1 MSRYEFPASLSQ
13 RWMWLL
19 AQLTPAEPTYHIA
32 WGLWLDGEL
41 RPAALQRAWQA
52 ALARHESLRTRFG
65 DVAGVPVQV
74 VDDEPVTHALPV
86 RQLPATASVATPASQ
101 DAAARA
107 LIADLAARPFD
118 LAAGP
123 PIRAELVRLGPRRHL
138 LALVLHHIVADGW
151 SCRVLFEELAADY
164 AAIAGGGAP
173 VTGERAIQYPD
184 FAIWQV
190 NRAAAGGYA
199 AAERFWQQE
208 LAGAPSGL
216 QLPPGLPRYSGQ
228 RSAAATAS
236 ATIGAGLAGR
246 LRKLAAAHGVTL
258 FSVLLAGYAVL
269 LARLTGARDLIVAVP
284 VAARTQPETERL
296 VGLLVNTIPVRVRV
310 HPGAAPGELVRSVHA
325 AVAGALEH
333 QELPFPRIVELARPE
348 REPGRLPLAQ
358 VMFSME
364 EPWTVPDHGDL
375 RWRPELISTGTT
387 MFEMELAVTGDRDGL
402 AVRTRCSLEAVDPG
416 SGRIVAGG
424 FTQVLRYLADH
435 PAGTV
440 RDAAILPPAS
450 YRLLTRSWPDGG
462 QAATAPQP
470 VADRLWRACGHE
482 RAVAEAGD
490 GILRGTELR
499 CRALAVA
506 TALRGLG
513 VQVTDRVAVMVPRG
527 TQILPVLLGIW
538 LAGGCYLPL
547 DLASPPQRLDA
558 LLRDAQAAALVVH
571 SGAGGAPQAPAAAR
585 SMAVLDVA
593 RLPDLPGG
601 EMLTARSVPGSAPAY
616 MMYTSGSTGQP
627 KAVSVPHRA
636 LAALLDAV
644 APILA
649 LRPADRLVAVSSF
662 AFDISLVELLA
673 PLLAG
678 ACVVIADSGEVH
690 DPGALR
696 ELLASSGATALQA
709 TPTGWR
715 LLMMAGS
722 VPSAVRLRIT
732 AGEPL
737 PRDLADEIGAGPGV
751 SLWNLYGPTEAT
763 IYAGGALVAP
773 APDPIE
779 IGPVIGGTRL
789 YLLDEL
795 LRPVPPGVLGE
806 VCVGGAG
813 VALGYHNA
821 PALTARRF
829 VPDPFSRTA
838 GARLYRTGDLGRWR
852 GPGRIELAGRADRQ
866 VKIRGHRVECGEV
879 EAALRA
885 HPEVAEAAVTVRG
898 DGSAATL
905 AGYLVTRSG
914 HQQVPSGLREHL
926 RRLLPDYMV
935 PAAVIA
941 LRGLPLT
948 ASGKTDYRA
957 LHEIAADAAQGW
969 PVADPAG
976 PAVRTPVEQRLAEM
990 LMELLQLAKLPGTAE
1005 NFFSLGGHSLTAVQ
1019 LIARIRDEF
1028 GADLPMAVL
1037 FADPT
1042 VAALAAAVEA
1052 AVPGA
1057 EEAGA
1062 ARTDRAP
1069 AARRPGA
1076 AMEPA
1081 AEHFPLSFAQERLW
1095 FADQLSPREITYS
1108 MPFAVWLDGPLR
1120 VTALRRALRALVA
1133 RHGALRTSITAHDA
1147 VPAQVVA
1154 DIAELPLQRVSLPA
1168 GLSGSEFAR
1177 SARALADGRVRVPF
1191 DLAHGPLARVM
1202 LISARPNRHLLLLV
1216 LHHIIG
1222 DGPSVRILFDDLA
1235 ALYRAE
1241 LTGRPADLQ
1250 PLSMSY
1256 GDYAVWQRDRM
1267 RGEWLRRQLS
1277 RWHQRLHGAP
1287 AVLTLPGPRPRPT
1300 LASSLGAQA
1309 AATLPAAATRRLA
1322 ALARDRNATL
1332 IMALL
1337 TGYALVLSRYASQP
1351 DLIIGIPAAARTH
1364 AELEPIVG
1372 MFTNILPI
1380 RVRTNDAGSFA
1391 ELLGQVRDTVADA
1404 LQDQEVPFSA
1414 LVEEFAG
1421 TRSLGHAPLVQVQFA
1436 YGSLTPPDLALPDV
1450 TARAEVLSTGTAKLD
1465 LTLFADPT
1473 PAKATRLV
1481 LEYRSDL
1488 FDRTWAAGFLRRLI
1502 ELLKTCGAVG

>member
-1 MSRYEFPASLSQ
+1 
-13 RWMWLL
+13 MWLL
-19 AQLTPAEPTYHIA
+19 AQLDSAKPTYHIA
-32 WGLWLDGEL
+32 WALWLEGEL
-41 RPAALQRAWQA
+41 RPAALQQAWQA
-52 ALARHESLRTRFG
+52 VLARHESLRTRFR

-74 VDDEPVTHALPV
+74 VDDEPVLQALKV
-86 RQLPATASVATPASQ
+86 RQLPAAAGHTTPARQ
-101 DAAARA
+101 DAAARTLVA
-107 LIADLAARPFD
+107 ELAAKPFE

-123 PIRAELVRLGPRRHL
+123 PIRAELVQLGPQRHV

-164 AAIAGGGAP
+164 AAIADGGAP
-173 VTGERAIQYPD
+173 VTAERAIQYPD

-199 AAERFWQQE
+199 AAERFWQE
-208 LAGAPSGL
+208 ALAGAPSGL
-216 QLPPGLPRYSGQ
+216 QLPPGLPQASRE
-228 RSAAATAS
+228 RPAAATAS
-236 ATIGAGLAGR
+236 ATIGAGLTAR
-246 LRKLAAAHGVTL
+246 LRQLAAAHGVTL

-269 LARLTGARDLIVAVP
+269 LARLTDARDLVIAVP

-310 HPGAAPGELVRSVHA
+310 RPGAELGELVRSVQA

-348 REPGRLPLAQ
+348 RDPARLPLAQ

-364 EPWTVPDHGDL
+364 EPWTVPDHGGL

-387 MFEMELAVTGDRDGL
+387 MFEIELTVTGDRNGL
-402 AVRTRCSLEAVDPG
+402 AVRARYSTGAVDPG
-416 SGRIVAGG
+416 SGRIVARG
-424 FTQVLRYLADH
+424 FTQVLRYLADY
-435 PAGTV
+435 PSRTV
-440 RDAAILPPAS
+440 RDADILPPAS

-462 QAATAPQP
+462 QLPTVPQP
-470 VADRLWRACGHE
+470 VVERLWQACDHE
-482 RAVAEAGD
+482 RAIAEVGD
-490 GILRGTELR
+490 GIMRGTELR

-506 TALRGLG
+506 TALHGLG
-513 VQVTDRVAVMVPRG
+513 VQVTDRVAVLVPRG
-527 TQILPVLLGIW
+527 IQILPVILGIW

-547 DLASPPQRLDA
+547 DPSSPPQRLEA
-558 LLRDAQAAALVVH
+558 LLRDAQPAALVVH
-571 SGAGGAPQAPAAAR
+571 SGVAGAPQAPAAAR
-585 SMAVLDVA
+585 SMALLDVT
-593 RLPDLPGG
+593 RLPDLPEG
-601 EMLTARSVPGSAPAY
+601 ETLTARSLPGSAPAY
-616 MMYTSGSTGQP
+616 MMYTSGSAGQP
-627 KAVSVPHRA
+627 KAVSVPHHA

-678 ACVVIADSGEVH
+678 ACVVIADSGQVI

-715 LLMMAGS
+715 LLTMAGS

-737 PRDLADEIGAGPGV
+737 PRDLADEIGTGPGV

-779 IGPVIGGTRL
+779 IGPVIGGTQL
-789 YLLDEL
+789 YLLDDL

-821 PALTARRF
+821 PGLTAQRF

-838 GARLYRTGDLGRWR
+838 GTRMYRTGDLGRWR

-885 HPEVAEAAVTVRG
+885 HQDVAEAAVTVRG

-905 AGYLVTRSG
+905 AGYLVTRSRDLE
-914 HQQVPSGLREHL
+914 VPRGLREHL
-926 RRLLPDYMV
+926 KRLLPDYMV
-935 PAAVIA
+935 PAAVVIV
-941 LRGLPLT
+941 RGLPLT

-957 LHEIAADAAQGW
+957 LPEPGADGAQGW
-969 PVADPAG
+969 PAADPAG
-976 PAVRTPVEQRLAEM
+976 PAARTPVEQRLASM
-990 LMELLQLAKLPGTAE
+990 FMELLQLSELPGVAE

-1019 LIARIRDEF
+1019 LVARIREEL
-1028 GADLPMAVL
+1028 GAELPMRVL

-1042 VAALAAAVEA
+1042 VAALAVAVEA
-1052 AVPGA
+1052 AAPG
-1057 EEAGA
+1057 
-1062 ARTDRAP
+1062 TDGSHGP
-1069 AARRPGA
+1069 ARRDRSQAGQPSA
-1076 AMEPA
+1076 AKNLTVER
-1081 AEHFPLSFAQERLW
+1081 FPLSFAQEQLW
-1095 FADQLSPREITYS
+1095 LVDQLSRQEITYT

-1120 VTALRRALRALVA
+1120 FTALQRALRALVA
-1133 RHGALRTSITAHDA
+1133 RHGALRASITDDSA

-1154 DIAELPLQRVSLPA
+1154 DVAEVPLERASLPA
-1168 GLSGSEFAR
+1168 GLNGSEFAR
-1177 SARALADGRVRVPF
+1177 RARALADGRARVPF
-1191 DLAHGPLARVM
+1191 DLARGPLARVM
-1202 LISARPNRHLLLLV
+1202 LVSAGPNRHLLLLV
-1216 LHHIIG
+1216 LHHIVG
-1222 DGPSVRILFDDLA
+1222 DGPSVRILFDELA
-1235 ALYRAE
+1235 ALYCAE
-1241 LTGRPADLQ
+1241 LTGRPAGLP

-1277 RWHQRLHGAP
+1277 RWHQRLQGAP
-1287 AVLTLPGPRPRPT
+1287 TVLTLPGSWPRPP
-1300 LASSLGAQA
+1300 LASSPGAQT

-1322 ALARDRNATL
+1322 ALAQDHNAT
-1332 IMALL
+1332 IVMALL
-1337 TGYALVLSRYASQP
+1337 TGYALVLSQYARQP
-1351 DLIIGIPAAARTH
+1351 DLIIGIPAAGRTH

-1380 RVRTNDAGSFA
+1380 RVRTDGAGSVA
-1391 ELLGQVRDTVADA
+1391 ELLGQVRDAVADA
-1404 LQDQEVPFSA
+1404 LEDQEVPFSV

-1421 TRSLGHAPLVQVQFA
+1421 TRSPGHAPLVQVQFA
-1436 YGSLTPPDLALPDV
+1436 YGSLTPPGLALPNV
-1450 TARAEVLSTGTAKLD
+1450 TARGEVLFTGTAKLD

-1502 ELLKTCGAVG
+1502 EVLSTCGADGALSAGPTAIR